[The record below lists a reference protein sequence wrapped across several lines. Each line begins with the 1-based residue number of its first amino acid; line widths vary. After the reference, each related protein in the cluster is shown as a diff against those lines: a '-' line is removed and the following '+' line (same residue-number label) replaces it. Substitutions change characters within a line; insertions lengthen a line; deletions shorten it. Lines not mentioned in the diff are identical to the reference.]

1 MVFTSA
7 VFLGVFLPLL
17 IGVYFLANAKARPYV
32 LLVFS
37 LLFYAWGE
45 PSAVFIMLALMVLNY
60 FLALG
65 MAAAGE
71 RKWLSAILL
80 GVGVCADLGALV
92 AYKYI
97 GFIVSN
103 LLPVFNHF
111 GVKMEVPQV
120 ALPIGISFYVFQII
134 SYMVDVRRG
143 TVEAQRNPFKFML
156 YVSLF
161 PQLIAGPIVRYATIA
176 QDIENRT
183 ADFDNIVAGFRRF
196 TIGLAKKVLIADV
209 MAGAVDVIFAAKVE
223 TIPGFYCWLG
233 AIMYTL
239 QIYFDFSGYSDM
251 AIGLGRVFNF
261 RFLENFDH
269 PYASC
274 SVQEFWR
281 RWHISLS
288 SWFRDYLYIPLGG
301 NRKGT
306 VRTYVNLF
314 VVFLLC
320 GVWHGAAWKAGQTY
334 TGGTEVSGSGTTLVA
349 GTATHPFGNGGAA
362 QTVTVGEGA
371 TVNLGTCVNGS
382 TCVYNYNLGG
392 SLICGYE
399 SGRATRRFNF
409 VNVLSDSAALSVDH
423 GLIGGTADTSMSRLQ
438 LNGHVLSISAENSA
452 SSHQPL
458 IKYIA
463 ALDYGTVKF
472 TNGYEQF
479 YQNCDLANARV
490 WFAGSS
496 WIDLADYGFNAKD
509 FRCDVAQWRVFGN
522 GRSNNAQPK
531 ISGRYE
537 AGANRPPLTLLSG
550 ATLDISEISGTWTS
564 DGKALSD
571 VNNNPLSTPGL
582 VTLLSANASYTIDIG
597 ARNVSLGDKLVAFPA
612 S

>member
-17 IGVYFLANAKARPYV
+17 LAVYFLANEKARPYV

-45 PSAVFIMLALMVLNY
+45 PTAIAVMLALMVLNY
-60 FLALG
+60 LLALG
-65 MAAAGE
+65 ISAAGG
-71 RKWLSAILL
+71 RKWLSATLL
-80 GVGVCADLGALV
+80 GIAVCADLGALV

-103 LLPVFNHF
+103 LLPAFSLL
-111 GVKMEVPQV
+111 GVKMDVPQV

-143 TVEAQRNPFKFML
+143 TVEVQRNPFTFML

-176 QDIENRT
+176 QDLANRK

-196 TIGLAKKVLIADV
+196 TIGLAKKVLVADV

-269 PYASC
+269 PYASR

-306 VRTYVNLF
+306 VRTYLNLF
-314 VVFLLC
+314 IVFLLC
-320 GVWHGAAWKAGQTY
+320 GFWHGAAW
-334 TGGTEVSGSGTTLVA
+334 
-349 GTATHPFGNGGAA
+349 
-362 QTVTVGEGA
+362 
-371 TVNLGTCVNGS
+371 
-382 TCVYNYNLGG
+382 
-392 SLICGYE
+392 
-399 SGRATRRFNF
+399 NF
-409 VNVLSDSAALSVDH
+409 VVWGVYHGVGLVVERAGFGKVVKRFPKVVGNLYLMLFVVIGWVLFRAPDLGYAGAYIGNMFGGGQAAFRSF
-423 GLIGGTADTSMSRLQ
+423 T
-438 LNGHVLSISAENSA
+438 
-452 SSHQPL
+452 PL
-458 IKYIA
+458 IDFIS
-463 ALDYGTVKF
+463 LDK
-472 TNGYEQF
+472 
-479 YQNCDLANARV
+479 A
-490 WFAGSS
+490 
-496 WIDLADYGFNAKD
+496 
-509 FRCDVAQWRVFGN
+509 VFMVIG
-522 GRSNNAQPK
+522 
-531 ISGRYE
+531 I
-537 AGANRPPLTLLSG
+537 
-550 ATLDISEISGTWTS
+550 
-564 DGKALSD
+564 
-571 VNNNPLSTPGL
+571 V
-582 VTLLSANASYTIDIG
+582 ASYPVFEPMVRRVPEAVRLACGVLLFAVVFMLAMTSAYSPFIYF
-597 ARNVSLGDKLVAFPA
+597 RF
-612 S
+612 

>member
-17 IGVYFLANAKARPYV
+17 IGVYFLANTKARPYV

-45 PSAVFIMLALMVLNY
+45 PSAVVIMLALMVLNY

-65 MAAAGE
+65 MSVAGE
-71 RKWLSAILL
+71 RKWLLAALL

-103 LLPVFNHF
+103 LLPTFNFF

-134 SYMVDVRRG
+134 SYLVDVRRG
-143 TVEAQRNPFKFML
+143 TVEVQRNPFMFML

-161 PQLIAGPIVRYATIA
+161 PQLIAGPIVRYETIA
-176 QDIENRT
+176 KDIENRT

-209 MAGAVDVIFAAKVE
+209 MAGAVDVIFAAKAE
-223 TIPGFYCWLG
+223 AIPGFYCWLG
-233 AIMYTL
+233 AVMYTL

-288 SWFRDYLYIPLGG
+288 SWFRDYLFIPLGG

-306 VRTYVNLF
+306 VRTYMNLF
-314 VVFLLC
+314 TVFLLC
-320 GVWHGAAWKAGQTY
+320 GVWHGAAWNFVVWGVYHGVGLVVERAGFGKIVKRLPKVVGNLY
-334 TGGTEVSGSGTTLVA
+334 LMLFVVIGWVLFRAPDLGYA
-349 GTATHPFGNGGAA
+349 GTYIGNMFG
-362 QTVTVGEGA
+362 
-371 TVNLGTCVNGS
+371 
-382 TCVYNYNLGG
+382 
-392 SLICGYE
+392 
-399 SGRATRRFNF
+399 
-409 VNVLSDSAALSVDH
+409 
-423 GLIGGTADTSMSRLQ
+423 GGTAAFRSFT
-438 LNGHVLSISAENSA
+438 
-452 SSHQPL
+452 PL
-458 IKYIA
+458 I
-463 ALDYGTVKF
+463 
-472 TNGYEQF
+472 
-479 YQNCDLANARV
+479 
-490 WFAGSS
+490 
-496 WIDLADYGFNAKD
+496 D
-509 FRCDVAQWRVFGN
+509 F
-522 GRSNNAQPK
+522 
-531 ISGRYE
+531 IS
-537 AGANRPPLTLLSG
+537 L
-550 ATLDISEISGTWTS
+550 
-564 DGKALSD
+564 
-571 VNNNPLSTPGL
+571 
-582 VTLLSANASYTIDIG
+582 
-597 ARNVSLGDKLVAFPA
+597 DKLVLMAVGIVASYPVFEPMTRRVPEPVRLVFGALLFAVAFMLAMTSAYSPFIYFRF
-612 S
+612 

>member
-45 PSAVFIMLALMVLNY
+45 PSAVVIMLALMVLNY

-71 RKWLSAILL
+71 RKWLSATLL

-103 LLPVFNHF
+103 LLPVFNYF

-143 TVEAQRNPFKFML
+143 TVEVQRNPFKFML

-183 ADFDNIVAGFRRF
+183 ADFDNIVSGFRRF

-301 NRKGT
+301 NRKGK

-320 GVWHGAAWKAGQTY
+320 GVWHGAAWNFVVWGVYHGMGLVVERAGFGKVVKRFPKVVGNLFLMLFVVIGWVLFRAPDLGY
-334 TGGTEVSGSGTTLVA
+334 A
-349 GTATHPFGNGGAA
+349 GTYIGNMFGGGDAA
-362 QTVTVGEGA
+362 FRSFT
-371 TVNLGTCVNGS
+371 
-382 TCVYNYNLGG
+382 
-392 SLICGYE
+392 
-399 SGRATRRFNF
+399 
-409 VNVLSDSAALSVDH
+409 
-423 GLIGGTADTSMSRLQ
+423 
-438 LNGHVLSISAENSA
+438 
-452 SSHQPL
+452 PL
-458 IKYIA
+458 IDFIS
-463 ALDYGTVKF
+463 LDKVLLMVVGIVASYPVF
-472 TNGYEQF
+472 EPMVR
-479 YQNCDLANARV
+479 RV
-490 WFAGSS
+490 PES
-496 WIDLADYGFNAKD
+496 L
-509 FRCDVAQWRVFGN
+509 RLVFGV
-522 GRSNNAQPK
+522 
-531 ISGRYE
+531 
-537 AGANRPPLTLLSG
+537 LLF
-550 ATLDISEISGTWTS
+550 A
-564 DGKALSD
+564 
-571 VNNNPLSTPGL
+571 
-582 VTLLSANASYTIDIG
+582 
-597 ARNVSLGDKLVAFPA
+597 VAFMLAMTSAYSPFIYFRF
-612 S
+612 

>member
-45 PSAVFIMLALMVLNY
+45 PSAVVIMLALMVLNY

-71 RKWLSAILL
+71 RKWLSATLL

-103 LLPVFNHF
+103 LLPVFNYF

-143 TVEAQRNPFKFML
+143 TVEVQRNPFKFML

-183 ADFDNIVAGFRRF
+183 ADFDNIVSGFRRF

-301 NRKGT
+301 NRKGK

-320 GVWHGAAWKAGQTY
+320 GVWHGAAWNFVVWGVYHGMGLVVERAGFGKVVKRFPKVVGNLY
-334 TGGTEVSGSGTTLVA
+334 LMLFVVIGWVLFRAPDLGYA
-349 GTATHPFGNGGAA
+349 GTYIGNMFGGGDAA
-362 QTVTVGEGA
+362 FRSFT
-371 TVNLGTCVNGS
+371 
-382 TCVYNYNLGG
+382 
-392 SLICGYE
+392 
-399 SGRATRRFNF
+399 
-409 VNVLSDSAALSVDH
+409 
-423 GLIGGTADTSMSRLQ
+423 
-438 LNGHVLSISAENSA
+438 
-452 SSHQPL
+452 PL
-458 IKYIA
+458 IDFIS
-463 ALDYGTVKF
+463 LDKVLLMVVGIVASYPVF
-472 TNGYEQF
+472 EPMVR
-479 YQNCDLANARV
+479 RV
-490 WFAGSS
+490 PES
-496 WIDLADYGFNAKD
+496 L
-509 FRCDVAQWRVFGN
+509 RLVFGV
-522 GRSNNAQPK
+522 
-531 ISGRYE
+531 
-537 AGANRPPLTLLSG
+537 LLF
-550 ATLDISEISGTWTS
+550 A
-564 DGKALSD
+564 
-571 VNNNPLSTPGL
+571 
-582 VTLLSANASYTIDIG
+582 
-597 ARNVSLGDKLVAFPA
+597 VAFMLAMTSAYSPFIYFRF
-612 S
+612 